1 MKYRMLEAGETIQF
15 GDEFSFPNQLGVTK
29 WQKTKR
35 DGDKVYT
42 SGVYR
47 RPIKKKKGSK

>member
-1 MKYRMLEAGETIQF
+1 MKYRLLEAGETIQA
-15 GDEFSFPNQLGVTK
+15 GDEFSFPKLLGSRK
-29 WQKTKR
+29 WHKTKR
-35 DGDKVYT
+35 NGHIAYT

>member
-1 MKYRMLEAGETIQF
+1 MKYRLLEAGETIKR
-15 GDEFSFPNQLGVTK
+15 GDEALFISIEG
-29 WQKTKR
+29 KTWGKTYR
-35 DGDKVYT
+35 AGETVYT